1 MRKEWRIKPCVKVA
15 IDKEDYIFSF
25 LPNVTDKNRKDI
37 CWRCDLQD
45 AKDEFWRVFEEE
57 TWLGRMLVKFLNWLE
72 NILSRRR

>member
-1 MRKEWRIKPCVKVA
+1 MAQGGCMK
-15 IDKEDYIFSF
+15 DKCKHCEDFQY
-25 LPNVTDKNRKDI
+25 VTDKNRKDI

-57 TWLGRMLVKFLNWLE
+57 TWLGRMLVKFLDWLE

>member
-1 MRKEWRIKPCVKVA
+1 MKEKCKYC
-15 IDKEDYIFSF
+15 EDFQY
-25 LPNVTDKNRKDI
+25 VTDKNRKDI

-72 NILSRRR
+72 NILSRRRQNK

>member
-1 MRKEWRIKPCVKVA
+1 MLSFIAFVA
-15 IDKEDYIFSF
+15 CFVAMLYFFASGNLF
-25 LPNVTDKNRKDI
+25 CKDI

-57 TWLGRMLVKFLNWLE
+57 TWLGRMLVKFLDWLE